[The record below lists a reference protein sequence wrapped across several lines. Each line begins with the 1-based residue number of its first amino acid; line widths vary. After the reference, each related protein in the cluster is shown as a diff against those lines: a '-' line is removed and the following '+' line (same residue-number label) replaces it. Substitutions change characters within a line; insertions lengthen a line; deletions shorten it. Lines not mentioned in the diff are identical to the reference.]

1 MSGCSSCACARAGD
15 GAASGGFRIND
26 GGGGTSS
33 AQALREQAHS
43 ALFAQSGGG
52 SCARCAG
59 ISSSSAC
66 SASSCAGGGA
76 RAGDGHGDAACASLT
91 AVPPRVSAPA
101 PSAGNGMPV
110 GCGANCPHCSATLS
124 RNAVDVVDSRS
135 AVATAAPLRPMD
147 LAVFALRLQMQ
158 ENSQACASCASC
170 RCVGGWLATQTTL
183 ISALASAELQRRA
196 ACREKAASRRAVLRG
211 GAGPARRGRRRSAAA
226 ASGAGGVLGVGA
238 EQAPAAAASR

>member
-59 ISSSSAC
+59 IPSSSAC

-101 PSAGNGMPV
+101 SAGNGMPV